1 MSNFLPYGRQQ
12 IIEEDIESV
21 LSILKSDFLTQGPC
35 VNSFEKLISSLT
47 HSQYA
52 VAVNSATSALH
63 LACLALDVK
72 KGDEVWTVPNTFV
85 ASANC
90 ALYCDAK
97 VDFVDIDPLS
107 WCMSPEA
114 LEKKIKDCLSKSKKL
129 PKVIIPV
136 HLAGQPCEM
145 EKIKQIA
152 DEYNIKII
160 EDASHAIGGS
170 YKGEPIGSCK
180 YSDITVFSFH
190 PVKIITTGEG
200 GAAVCNDLKIA
211 TRMSLLRSHG
221 ITRDINLMENPSDN
235 PWYYEQIELG
245 YNFRMSDIHAALGI
259 SQIKRIKDF
268 LKIRNQIATKYNR
281 ALQNINLKKQ
291 QLYADTYSSRHLYII
306 RIDEKLH
313 KEFMTD
319 ARKKGIGVNLHYLPL
334 HLHPYY
340 RKLGFSEGAFP
351 ESEQYAKEAVSLP
364 IFVEMKNEDQN
375 RVIDFVVN
383 YL

>member
-1 MSNFLPYGRQQ
+1 MKNFLPYGRQN
-12 IIEEDIESV
+12 ITEEDIDSV
-21 LSILKSDFLTQGPC
+21 INILKSDFLTQGP
-35 VNSFEKLISSLT
+35 SIEAFEELIGKLT
-47 HSQYA
+47 HSKFA

-90 ALYCDAK
+90 ALYCNATI
-97 VDFVDIDPLS
+97 DFVDIDPFS

-114 LEKKIKDCLSKSKKL
+114 LDKKIQERLSKNKKL

-136 HLAGQPCEM
+136 HLAGQSCEM
-145 EKIKQIA
+145 EKIKEIA

-221 ITRDINLMENPSDN
+221 ITRDINFMENPSAN

-268 LKIRNQIATKYNR
+268 LKIRNQIATKYNS